1 MTSRIEQTKKTAFL
15 TVLPKV
21 SEQVSTTF
29 GNIPSSS
36 LRGVTLSA
44 IGTIPARSELKKGL
58 FDGVTGGVTFPV
70 KLYWFLMFTLSS
82 HITL

>member
-1 MTSRIEQTKKTAFL
+1 MMPVPGPVLIYSIPYFWIAKSVANNKNYPNVTSRIEQTKKIAFL

-36 LRGVTLSA
+36 LRGVNLSA
-44 IGTIPARSELKKGL
+44 IGPIPARS
-58 FDGVTGGVTFPV
+58 
-70 KLYWFLMFTLSS
+70 
-82 HITL
+82 